1 MRYDNAK
8 PKDASNDRFILSK
21 GHAAPI
27 LYAAHAMAGQFPV
40 EDLQQLRK
48 LDSDLE
54 GHPTPRLNFIDVATG
69 SLGQGLSVAC
79 GMAYVGKHI
88 DKASYRTYCLM
99 GDGESMEGNVWEAI
113 NFAGF
118 YKLDNLCA
126 IIDVNRLG
134 QSDPAPLQHDME
146 QYKARM
152 ESFGFHAIIVDG
164 HDVEE
169 LVKAFDEA
177 AATKGKPTMI
187 LAKTYKG
194 RDFPEMEDKM
204 NWHGK
209 ALGANSAEVI
219 EHLKTKL
226 IAPTFEPVVKAPTV
240 DAPVV
245 DITNIKLSEPPN
257 YKKGDKLATRQAYGT
272 ALVKVGKNNDR
283 VCGLDGDMKNS
294 TFSQELRKIFPE
306 RHVECFI
313 CEQNLAGVGIG
324 MACRDRTVVF
334 MSTFACFFSRAFD
347 NFRMGIISQTNI
359 NVAGSHCGVSI
370 GEDGPSQMGLED
382 IAMFRTLPGATI
394 FYPSDA
400 VATERAVE
408 LAANTK
414 GLCYIRLSRPAT
426 EVVYDNEEVFEVGKA
441 KIIAKHDDDCVLVIA
456 AGITLSQAVPAVEQL
471 AEKGINVRLMDPFTI
486 KPIDAEGIIANAKE
500 CGGRILVV
508 EDHYPEG
515 GIGDAVSEVV
525 CDKRDFIVKKMCPR
539 EVPRSA
545 PPLVLLEKYGIG
557 TSCIVEGVEEM
568 KDL

>member
-1 MRYDNAK
+1 
-8 PKDASNDRFILSK
+8 
-21 GHAAPI
+21 
-27 LYAAHAMAGQFPV
+27 
-40 EDLQQLRK
+40 
-48 LDSDLE
+48 
-54 GHPTPRLNFIDVATG
+54 
-69 SLGQGLSVAC
+69 
-79 GMAYVGKHI
+79 
-88 DKASYRTYCLM
+88 
-99 GDGESMEGNVWEAI
+99 
-113 NFAGF
+113 
-118 YKLDNLCA
+118 
-126 IIDVNRLG
+126 
-134 QSDPAPLQHDME
+134 
-146 QYKARM
+146 
-152 ESFGFHAIIVDG
+152 
-164 HDVEE
+164 
-169 LVKAFDEA
+169 
-177 AATKGKPTMI
+177 MI

-209 ALGANSAEVI
+209 ALGAKSAEVI

-226 IAPTFEPVVKAPTV
+226 IAPTFEPVVKAPV
-240 DAPVV
+240 LDAPVAE
-245 DITNIKLSEPPN
+245 ISNIKLSEPPS

-272 ALVKVGKNNDR
+272 ALVKIGKNNPR
-283 VCGLDGDMKNS
+283 VVGLDGDMKNS

-334 MSTFACFFSRAFD
+334 MSTFACFFTRAFD
-347 NFRMGIISQTNI
+347 NFRMGVIPQTNI

-382 IAMFRTLPGATI
+382 IAMFRTLPGCTI

-400 VATERAVE
+400 VSCEKAVE

-414 GLCYIRLSRPAT
+414 GICYIRLSRPAT
-426 EVVYDNEEVFEVGKA
+426 EIIYDNDEEFAIGKA
-441 KIIAKHDDDCVLVIA
+441 KIIKKSDNDCVLVIA

-471 AEKGINVRLMDPFTI
+471 AAKGINARLMDPFTI

-525 CDKRDFIVKKMCPR
+525 CDKRDFIVKKQCVR
-539 EVPRSA
+539 EVPRSG
-545 PPLVLLEKYGIG
+545 PPMVLLEKFGIG
-557 TSCIVEGVEEM
+557 TNCIIKAVEDM
-568 KDL
+568 KEL

>member
-1 MRYDNAK
+1 
-8 PKDASNDRFILSK
+8 LV
-21 GHAAPI
+21 
-27 LYAAHAMAGQFPV
+27 YAIV
-40 EDLQQLRK
+40 
-48 LDSDLE
+48 
-54 GHPTPRLNFIDVATG
+54 
-69 SLGQGLSVAC
+69 
-79 GMAYVGKHI
+79 
-88 DKASYRTYCLM
+88 
-99 GDGESMEGNVWEAI
+99 
-113 NFAGF
+113 
-118 YKLDNLCA
+118 
-126 IIDVNRLG
+126 
-134 QSDPAPLQHDME
+134 
-146 QYKARM
+146 
-152 ESFGFHAIIVDG
+152 VDG

-169 LVKAFDEA
+169 LLKAFAEA

-209 ALGANSAEVI
+209 ALGAKSAEVI

-226 IAPTFEPVVKAPTV
+226 ISPTFEAEVKAPVV
-240 DAPVV
+240 DAPEV

-257 YKKGDKLATRQAYGT
+257 YKKGEKLATRQAYGT

-359 NVAGSHCGVSI
+359 NVAGSHCGISI

-382 IAMFRTLPGATI
+382 IAMFRTLPGATV

-400 VATERAVE
+400 VTTERAVE

-426 EVVYDNEEVFEVGKA
+426 EVLYDNDEEFAVGKA
-441 KIIAKHDDDCVLVIA
+441 KIITKSDNDCVLIIA

-471 AEKGINVRLMDPFTI
+471 AAKGINARLMDPFTI
-486 KPIDAEGIIANAKE
+486 KPIDAEAIIANAKE

-515 GIGDAVSEVV
+515 GIGDAVAEVV
-525 CDKRDFIVKKMCPR
+525 CDKRDIIVKKQCVR
-539 EVPRSA
+539 EVPRSG
-545 PPLVLLEKYGIG
+545 PPMVLLEKFGIG
-557 TSCIVEGVEEM
+557 TNCIIKAVEDM